1 MHGNMSLGA
10 LVAYVEYSRN
20 CTWPM
25 EMMGW
30 LTNDLSSAVASYR
43 KIRKIYDVRPEIEDA
58 KDSVTLDS
66 VKGDID
72 FEHVSFELD
81 GKKILSD
88 ISFSVKEGKTLG
100 IMGATGSGK
109 SSIINLLH
117 RFYDANEGCV
127 KLDGVDIRKLSLRQ
141 LRRSIAVV
149 LQDVFLFSDTIEENI
164 KMGNRKTMQM
174 DEIRSAAASAQAS
187 SFIEKMDEQY
197 NTVIGERGVGLSG
210 GQKQRISI
218 ARALSKH
225 SPILVMDDSTSA
237 LDMETE
243 HEIQNTLNT
252 LTDTT
257 KIIIAHRI
265 SAVCHADEIIYLKD
279 GVIAERGTHE
289 ELLAKKGLYYA
300 TYQAQYGSY
309 LSAEAAM

>member
-109 SSIINLLH
+109 SSIINL
-117 RFYDANEGCV
+117 
-127 KLDGVDIRKLSLRQ
+127 
-141 LRRSIAVV
+141 
-149 LQDVFLFSDTIEENI
+149 
-164 KMGNRKTMQM
+164 QM
-174 DEIRSAAASAQAS
+174 KAA
-187 SFIEKMDEQY
+187 
-197 NTVIGERGVGLSG
+197 
-210 GQKQRISI
+210 
-218 ARALSKH
+218 
-225 SPILVMDDSTSA
+225 
-237 LDMETE
+237 
-243 HEIQNTLNT
+243 
-252 LTDTT
+252 
-257 KIIIAHRI
+257 
-265 SAVCHADEIIYLKD
+265 
-279 GVIAERGTHE
+279 
-289 ELLAKKGLYYA
+289 
-300 TYQAQYGSY
+300 
-309 LSAEAAM
+309 